1 MRPQSY
7 NLVSLLIAGVVLLG
21 SSFGCKGSGG
31 GVFGPVDETLEASKI
46 VAEAN
51 VELTKIKTLYRE
63 NEGDEEK
70 EGKRQQ
76 LSKALEAKDKE
87 QVRKVT
93 TEIIQLIDEGTGNG
107 QNAVDKIQQARDMQ
121 INGDY
126 QEYLR
131 LKEEALKKQ
140 LEAFGKYRQAAQ
152 ALRDNYDPENDAS
165 REKVEGVFK
174 ERSESYRE
182 IMEKARDHSSQ
193 ANQLYKDVM
202 RRQAS
207 AQ

>member
-1 MRPQSY
+1 MKRPSK
-7 NLVSLLIAGVVLLG
+7 NLSSATAALGLMAVVFL
-21 SSFGCKGSGG
+21 GCKGSGG
-31 GVFGPVDETLEASKI
+31 GVFGPVDETAEAAKI

-51 VELTKIKTLYRE
+51 VELTKIKQLYRE

-70 EGKRQQ
+70 EGKRIQ
-76 LSKALEAKDKE
+76 LRKAIEAKDKE

-93 TEIIQLIDEGTGNG
+93 TDIIQLIDEGMGNG

-121 INGDY
+121 INADY

-152 ALRDNYDPENDAS
+152 SLRTNYDPQNDS
-165 REKVEGVFK
+165 LREKVTEIF
-174 ERSESYRE
+174 EEQSNSYRE

-193 ANQLYKDVM
+193 ANELYKEVM

-207 AQ
+207 VQ

>member
-1 MRPQSY
+1 MTYQSY
-7 NLVSLLIAGVVLLG
+7 NLASLTFAGIILAA
-21 SSFGCKGSGG
+21 SFGCKSSGG
-31 GVFGPVDETLEASKI
+31 GVFGPVDETAEAAKI

-51 VELTKIKTLYRE
+51 IELTKIKQLYRE

-70 EGKRQQ
+70 EGKRME
-76 LSKALEAKDKE
+76 LGKAMKANDKE
-87 QVRKVT
+87 EVRKVT
-93 TEIIQLIDEGTGNG
+93 TEIIQLIDEGTGHA
-107 QNAVDKIQQARDMQ
+107 QTAVDKIQKARDMQ
-121 INGDY
+121 INEDY
-126 QEYLR
+126 QKYLG

-140 LEAFGKYRQAAQ
+140 LAAFDKYREAAK
-152 ALRDNYDPENDAS
+152 ALRDNFDPQNSEQ
-165 REKVEGVFK
+165 REKVTAIFE

-193 ANQLYKDVM
+193 ANELYKDVM

>member
-1 MRPQSY
+1 MQLPSK
-7 NLVSLLIAGVVLLG
+7 NLLSSITAIGFAAVLI
-21 SSFGCKGSGG
+21 FGCKGSGG
-31 GVFGPVDETLEASKI
+31 GVFGPVDETAEAAKL

-51 VELTKIKTLYRE
+51 IELTKIKVLYRE
-63 NEGDEEK
+63 NEGDVEK
-70 EGKRQQ
+70 EGKRLQ
-76 LSKALEAKDKE
+76 LSKAMEAKDKE

-93 TEIIQLIDEGTGNG
+93 TEIIQLIDEGTDNG
-107 QNAVDKIQQARDMQ
+107 QTAVDKIQQARDMQ
-121 INGDY
+121 INADY

-140 LEAFGKYRQAAQ
+140 LEAFAKYRQAAQ
-152 ALRDNYDPENDAS
+152 ALRDNYDPLNSEQRD
-165 REKVEGVFK
+165 KVTAVFE

-182 IMEKARDHSSQ
+182 IMEKARAHSSE
-193 ANQLYKDVM
+193 ANELYKDVM

>member
-1 MRPQSY
+1 MIA
-7 NLVSLLIAGVVLLG
+7 VICFAAILIL
-21 SSFGCKGSGG
+21 GCKGSGG
-31 GVFGPVDETLEASKI
+31 GVFGPVDETAEAAKV

-51 VELTKIKTLYRE
+51 VELTKIKQLYRE

-70 EGKRQQ
+70 EGKRLQ
-76 LSKALEAKDKE
+76 LGKALEAKDKE

-93 TEIIQLIDEGTGNG
+93 TEIIQLIDEGRGNG
-107 QNAVDKIQQARDMQ
+107 QTAVDKIHQARDMQ
-121 INGDY
+121 INEDY

-152 ALRDNYDPENDAS
+152 ALRDNYDPQNAES

-193 ANQLYKDVM
+193 ANELYKDVM
-202 RRQAS
+202 RKAS